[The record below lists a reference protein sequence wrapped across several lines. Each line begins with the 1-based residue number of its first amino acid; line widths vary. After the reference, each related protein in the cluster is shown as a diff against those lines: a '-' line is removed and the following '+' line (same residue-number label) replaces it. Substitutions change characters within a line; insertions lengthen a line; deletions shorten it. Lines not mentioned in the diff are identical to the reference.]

1 MSNMV
6 KRLGKIVSGCLAFVK
21 SVGARLVLR
30 TLRERGIANCVVR
43 VERIDVSRERPSV
56 FDLTVLPHHCYLA
69 NGLLVSNSNFSDAF
83 QTLAVGLTR
92 AMVAEGGGGMDDDAM
107 MGLNFDDE
115 RPVAAAFE
123 TDYGVF

>member
-1 MSNMV
+1 M
-6 KRLGKIVSGCLAFVK
+6 
-21 SVGARLVLR
+21 
-30 TLRERGIANCVVR
+30 
-43 VERIDVSRERPSV
+43 

-92 AMVAEGGGGMDDDAM
+92 AMAVEGGGGMDDDTL

-123 TDYGVF
+123 TDHGVF